1 MVHGVRRLM
10 EEQRQQYSTL
20 YHQDDY
26 RQLFKTDLK
35 LPLDPL
41 EKLYRLW
48 VDNPWKASQ
57 LKKKRQTYA
66 SKPFACLS
74 ISQGDT
80 VKDYTQLISMHVLN
94 DLLQVM

>member
-57 LKKKRQTYA
+57 NKKET
-66 SKPFACLS
+66 PDIC
-74 ISQGDT
+74 I
-80 VKDYTQLISMHVLN
+80 
-94 DLLQVM
+94 

>member
-1 MVHGVRRLM
+1 M

-26 RQLFKTDLK
+26 RQLFKIDLK

-48 VDNPWKASQ
+48 VDNPWKVSQ
-57 LKKKRQTYA
+57 NKKKET
-66 SKPFACLS
+66 PDIC
-74 ISQGDT
+74 I
-80 VKDYTQLISMHVLN
+80 
-94 DLLQVM
+94 